1 MSVLGEDGTPVTV
14 LSGALGAGKTTT
26 LNHLLSNPGDREI
39 AVLVNDMGALNVD
52 AELIEARGDG
62 IAELSNGCIC
72 CDLRDD
78 LEVAVSRL
86 ARTGEFDHL
95 VVESSGISAPTPV
108 ARLFT
113 TGPASAPY
121 RLDTLATV
129 VDATGFGETLAE
141 DDVVTTE
148 DVRRERPGQ
157 AETDG
162 EARPLSDLLVTQAE
176 HADVLLVNKCDLA
189 DEAEIEGTEAL
200 LEALNP
206 EAERYRTS
214 HGDVSPDAIL
224 GTGLFSPETISES
237 QRREQSLTHAEHG
250 HGAEQGR
257 DHGGEADPD
266 AEDDRGHDPDGDGHA
281 EPEHGE
287 TDATHGGDGHVHDPA
302 STYGVTSI
310 AFESRRPLHPERFLE
325 FLRTLPETV
334 IRSKGLVWV
343 AGRDDLALRYTGT
356 GSVRRVV
363 GREPWVA
370 AMPDHRRETQRRM
383 RPDLPWDE
391 SVGDRR
397 TELVFIGREMDG
409 AALEADLRACELT
422 DDELAS
428 DGELMTDDE
437 LASDGPVENPFPAEE
452 GAELSI

>member
-26 LNHLLSNPGDREI
+26 LNHLLSNPGDRRV

-52 AELIEARGDG
+52 AELVEARGEG

-129 VDATGFGETLAE
+129 VDATSFRETLA
-141 DDVVTTE
+141 DDDIVTTE
-148 DVRRERPGQ
+148 DIRRKRPGQ

-162 EARPLSDLLVTQAE
+162 EVRPLSDLLVTQAE

-189 DEAEIEGTEAL
+189 EGTAVEGTEAL

-206 EAERYRTS
+206 DAEVYRTE
-214 HGDVSPDAIL
+214 HGEVPPDAIL
-224 GTGLFSPETISES
+224 GTGLFTPETISES
-237 QRREQSLTHAEHG
+237 DRRERTLDHA
-250 HGAEQGR
+250 
-257 DHGGEADPD
+257 
-266 AEDDRGHDPDGDGHA
+266 GDGHGRDG
-281 EPEHGE
+281 H
-287 TDATHGGDGHVHDPA
+287 DGHVHDPA
-302 STYGVTSI
+302 SAYGVTSV
-310 AFESRRPLHPERFLE
+310 AFESRRPLHPGRFAE
-325 FLRTLPETV
+325 FLRTLPESV

-356 GSVRRVV
+356 GAVRRVV
-363 GREPWVA
+363 GRETWVA
-370 AMPDHRRETQRRM
+370 AMPEHRRETQRRM
-383 RPDLPWDE
+383 RPDLPWEE

-397 TELVFIGREMDG
+397 TELVFIGRNMDG
-409 AALEADLRACELT
+409 AAIEADLSACEVT
-422 DDELAS
+422 DAEMAADPE
-428 DGELMTDDE
+428 GF
-437 LASDGPVENPFPAEE
+437 ENPFPEKE
-452 GAELSI
+452 GAEMRV